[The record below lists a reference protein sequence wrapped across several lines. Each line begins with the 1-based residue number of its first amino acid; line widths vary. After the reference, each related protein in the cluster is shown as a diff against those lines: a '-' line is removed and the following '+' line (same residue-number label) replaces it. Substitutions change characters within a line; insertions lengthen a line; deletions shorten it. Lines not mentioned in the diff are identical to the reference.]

1 MNKKKLDNHYK
12 TRNIKK
18 DTQREIKKRGQKKN
32 TQKKQR

>member
-18 DTQREIKKRGQKKN
+18 DTQREIKKRGQKKS
-32 TQKKQR
+32 QKKQR